1 MDSPSRIS
9 AGLRRWQEEWSL
21 PRELAERQLAA
32 VRSSSLAA
40 AALRESSR
48 AYRRD
53 LNSHADGVTVVSILR
68 LLDHLRFSTGLEP
81 ESAEVDD
88 IFDLIPAVRIAA
100 SAALERAE
108 EAAGAAGAHATL
120 GELCLVSGDQASPDD
135 RKLALRHY
143 AEAGVSAGDRDAL
156 LERLG
161 LFAALGFRPG
171 LVSEAIQAL
180 DQ

>member
-48 AYRRD
+48 AYRQD
-53 LNSHADGVTVVSILR
+53 LNSHADGVTVVSILK

-100 SAALERAE
+100 SAALERVDQ
-108 EAAGAAGAHATL
+108 AAAAHATL

-143 AEAGVSAGDRDAL
+143 AEAGASPADRDAL

-161 LFAALGFRPG
+161 LFAALGFRPS

-180 DQ
+180 GR

>member
-1 MDSPSRIS
+1 VDSPSRIS
-9 AGLRRWQEEWSL
+9 AGLRRWQQEWSL

-32 VRSSSLAA
+32 VRSSSLAI

-53 LNSHADGVTVVSILR
+53 LNSHADGVTVVSILK
-68 LLDHLRFSTGLEP
+68 LLDHLRLATGLEP

-100 SAALERAE
+100 SAALERADE
-108 EAAGAAGAHATL
+108 AAGAHATL
-120 GELCLVSGDQASPDD
+120 GELYLVSGDQASPDN
-135 RKLALRHY
+135 RELALRHY
-143 AEAGVSAGDRDAL
+143 AEAGASAADRDAL

-171 LVSEAIQAL
+171 LVSEAIRAL
-180 DQ
+180 DS

>member
-21 PRELAERQLAA
+21 PGELAERQLAA

-53 LNSHADGVTVVSILR
+53 LNSHSDGVTVVSILK

-100 SAALERAE
+100 GAALERADD
-108 EAAGAAGAHATL
+108 AAGAHATL
-120 GELCLVSGDQASPDD
+120 GELCLVSGDQASPGD
-135 RKLALRHY
+135 RALALRHY
-143 AEAGVSAGDRDAL
+143 AEAGVSPADRDAL

-180 DQ
+180 DR